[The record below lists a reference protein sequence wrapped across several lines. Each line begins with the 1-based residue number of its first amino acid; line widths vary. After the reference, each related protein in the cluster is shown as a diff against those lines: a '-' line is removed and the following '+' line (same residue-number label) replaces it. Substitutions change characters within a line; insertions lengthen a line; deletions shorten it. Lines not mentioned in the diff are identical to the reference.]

1 MNKQTLKLFTDL
13 LALPT
18 APYYED
24 EVSAF
29 IQAFAKK
36 RGLALKADKYGN
48 LIVRYTHGKNPK
60 PVALTAHMD
69 HPGFEVLEAN
79 GRDLKAR
86 WLGGCDPNHFP
97 GSRVTL
103 VVGGEQWT
111 GRVTSTLGEGKVFE
125 IRAQKGLDCAEGV
138 FGYWGLKPVVVDGDL
153 FRTKGADNL
162 ASCAAI
168 LAVLDKL
175 QKEKAEAD
183 LWGVFTRAEEVG
195 LIGAGGLVAAKTV
208 PKKVP
213 LIVLETSK
221 ELPGAMIGDGPVIRV
236 GDRMSIFDPGVEYA
250 MHTLAQELAQKNKKF
265 QFQRQLM
272 SGGVCEATV
281 YVLYG
286 FTVGALAFPLGN
298 YHNQSKRWPAEEYIS
313 ISDSEGMIR
322 MCYEIAKNPPVG
334 ETRTPMQR
342 RFEEGFKRQEERLL
356 G

>member
-13 LALPT
+13 LSLPT
-18 APYYED
+18 APYHED
-24 EVSAF
+24 AVSSF

-36 RGLALKADKYGN
+36 RNLSLKADKYGN

-79 GRDLKAR
+79 GRNLMAR

-97 GSRVTL
+97 GSRVTI
-103 VVGGEQWT
+103 VVGEEQIS
-111 GRVTSTLGEGKVFE
+111 GRVTSALNDGKIFE
-125 IRAQKGLDCAEGV
+125 IRAQKTVANAEGV
-138 FGYWGLKPVVVDGDL
+138 FGYWGLTPVVIDGDL
-153 FRTKGADNL
+153 LRTKGADNL
-162 ASCAAI
+162 GSCAAI

-221 ELPGAMIGDGPVIRV
+221 ELPGALIGNGPVIRV
-236 GDRMSIFDPGVEYA
+236 GDRMSIFDPKVEYA
-250 MHTLAQELAQKNKKF
+250 MHTLAQEIQQKDTKF

-281 YVLYG
+281 YVLHG

-298 YHNQSKRWPAEEYIS
+298 YHNQSKRWPAAEYIS
-313 ISDSEGMIR
+313 ISDSDGMIQL
-322 MCYEIAKNPPVG
+322 CQAIAKNPPVG
-334 ETRTPMQR
+334 ETRTPMLR
-342 RFEEGFKRQEERLL
+342 RFEEGFKRQEKRLL

>member
-1 MNKQTLKLFTDL
+1 MNKQTQKLFTDL

-18 APYYED
+18 APYKED
-24 EVSAF
+24 VVSAF

-36 RGLALKADKYGN
+36 RGLTLKADKYGN

-103 VVGGEQWT
+103 VVGDDQLSGK
-111 GRVTSTLGEGKVFE
+111 VTSALDAGKVFE
-125 IRAQKGLDCAEGV
+125 IRAQKALDCADGV
-138 FGYWGLKPVVVDGDL
+138 YGYWGLKPVEVDGDL

-195 LIGAGGLVAAKTV
+195 LVGAGGIVAAKTV

-213 LIVLETSK
+213 MIVLETSK

-236 GDRMSIFDPGVEYA
+236 GDRMSVFDPKVEYA
-250 MHTLAQELAQKNKKF
+250 VHTLAQELAEKNKGFK
-265 QFQRQLM
+265 FQRQLM

-281 YVLYG
+281 YVLHG

-298 YHNQSKRWPAEEYIS
+298 YHNQSKRWPAPEYIS
-313 ISDSEGMIR
+313 ISDSDGMITL
-322 MCYEIAKNPPVG
+322 CHAIAKNPPVG

-342 RFEEGFKRQEERLL
+342 RFEEGFKSKEKRLL